1 MCSFN
6 AEFTFKHPQTPLGC
20 PKELTMHF
28 RGRLLAVVAILCSLA
43 ASCQAVPGG
52 NSTSPSSGTPR
63 AQASG
68 SSGRNVGH

>member
-1 MCSFN
+1 
-6 AEFTFKHPQTPLGC
+6 
-20 PKELTMHF
+20 MHF